1 MPQIISRNNV
11 LLDIKSVPRSTFVFV
26 IYDNI
31 EISYDNIYKHSHS
44 EFKFNTFNLFD
55 TYGSISSQS
64 YNNKFDTYS
73 SIFSQSYNNIFS
85 SNTFGLFNDV
95 YDNNGI
101 LVITNSNTILTTN
114 NLYYYTIEDKSSHH
128 YLNNFFQRYKDSSI
142 YSTHGRS
149 VTTDISIVSRNL
161 NYNISDDISNNIL
174 NGFTISDDI
183 SNNIL
188 NGFTISNDISPNEY
202 NLFYDNINDIEF
214 NISPSYISE
223 NFNSYKHKV
232 YYINVINDALPY
244 SSLDI
249 VDSQD
254 IVIIQ
259 EQQYNKVKN
268 ISLDIN
274 VFKYKPLICLSDN
287 PYNVVGDNIMTF
299 RDSYNVVGDN
309 IMTFRD
315 SYNVVG
321 DNITVFRSG
330 RYSIQESYQFRF
342 DSLIHISDWMRRSY
356 KTNSV
361 EYYRPTSAHIL
372 NSGGQGSGHDIVP
385 IPLNKRS
392 DIVTKQSFVRQGIDR
407 ARGTTQSGISGRHVS
422 DKWTEIQIVKG
433 NLDDGNLS
441 DFLIEFDYVD
451 WALSRNGSA
460 SKYNFIYEINMEEG
474 DISTRLPDYL
484 KIENNNKVVGRI
496 LRNEDF
502 LKRYSFEG
510 WVQREGHLTD
520 GHDINT
526 KYLGMEHSKSAVATY
541 PIETIDS
548 LPVKYPAIDESAK
561 INTYKVSI
569 KGVNATASIIE
580 ILAYDGDNTHP
591 ESDGIL
597 SVGDTIRQGGVSGI
611 IIKILQIYT
620 TKIVISG
627 ILDTY
632 TIYKY
637 LVDDIFGGIFKT
649 TSTKEQKIYDLVAI
663 YDDNGNLLYYTSQQV
678 NSIPIYVDEY
688 VDSTDVLGVTYS
700 YKIIT
705 SDMDEHRGITKYID
719 LYLPVR
725 RNFSYDRDKFL
736 ITTDKLPDTFN
747 IDGKILNRHE
757 WLLFMR
763 EQDMYGYDNDVLM
776 DSINTEIKYNKSN
789 EVYKVLFNDIE
800 YSLSGSAYRLYL
812 QSLIPNGEVKLGISE
827 SEDISPFNYGGIEIT
842 EVDFYNVDES
852 IVKISGGGSYAR
864 GM

>member
-1 MPQIISRNNV
+1 MPQIISRNNI
-11 LLDIKSVPRSTFVFV
+11 LLDIKVVERSTFVFV
-26 IYDNI
+26 TYDIVN
-31 EISYDNIYKHSHS
+31 ISYDNTYKLSG
-44 EFKFNTFNLFD
+44 EFTFETFNLFKS
-55 TYGSISSQS
+55 YGGAS
-64 YNNKFDTYS
+64 NNV
-73 SIFSQSYNNIFS
+73 YNNIFNPYGGAS
-85 SNTFGLFNDV
+85 NNVYNNIFKSNTFGILNDV

-114 NLYYYTIEDKSSHH
+114 NLYYYTIENKSSHH

-142 YSTHGRS
+142 YSTHGRN
-149 VTTDISIVSRNL
+149 VTTDISTVSRNL
-161 NYNISDDISNNIL
+161 NYNISNDISNNIL
-174 NGFTISDDI
+174 NGLTISNDI

-188 NGFTISNDISPNEY
+188 NGLTISNDISPNEY

-214 NISPSYISE
+214 NISPSYISGDSD
-223 NFNSYKHKV
+223 SYKHKV
-232 YYINVINDALPY
+232 YYINVINDASPY
-244 SSLDI
+244 SSLDV

-287 PYNVVGDNIMTF
+287 PYNVVGDNI
-299 RDSYNVVGDN
+299 
-309 IMTFRD
+309 
-315 SYNVVG
+315 
-321 DNITVFRSG
+321 TVFRSG

-356 KTNSV
+356 KTTSV

-385 IPLNKRS
+385 IPLSKRS
-392 DIVTKQSFVRQGIDR
+392 DIVTKQSFVRQGIDS
-407 ARGTTQSGISGRHVS
+407 ANGTTQSGISGRHVS

-441 DFLIEFDYVD
+441 EFLIEFDYVD
-451 WALSRNGSA
+451 WVLSRNGSA
-460 SKYNFIYEINMEEG
+460 SKYNFIYEINMESG

-520 GHDINT
+520 EHDINT
-526 KYLGMEHSKSAVATY
+526 KYLGMEYSKSSVSTY

-548 LPVKYPAIDESAK
+548 LPVEYPSIDESAK

-580 ILAYDGDNTHP
+580 VLAYDGDNTHP
-591 ESDGIL
+591 ESDGVL

-620 TKIVISG
+620 TKMVISG
-627 ILDTY
+627 VLDTY

-649 TSTKEQKIYDLVAI
+649 TSTREQKIYDLVAI

-747 IDGKILNRHE
+747 IDGKILNRYE

-776 DSINTEIKYNKSN
+776 DSINTEIENIKSH
-789 EVYKVLFNDIE
+789 EIYKVLFNDIE

-812 QSLIPNGEVKLGISE
+812 QSLIPNGEVKLGISQ

>member
-64 YNNKFDTYS
+64 YNNKFDTYGSIFSQSYNNKFDTYS

-114 NLYYYTIEDKSSHH
+114 NLYYYTIENKSSHH

-142 YSTHGRS
+142 YSTHGRN
-149 VTTDISIVSRNL
+149 VTTDISTVSRNL
-161 NYNISDDISNNIL
+161 NYNISNDISNNIL
-174 NGFTISDDI
+174 NG
-183 SNNIL
+183 L
-188 NGFTISNDISPNEY
+188 TISNDISPNEY

-214 NISPSYISE
+214 NISPSYISGDSD
-223 NFNSYKHKV
+223 SYKHKV
-232 YYINVINDALPY
+232 YYINVINDASPY
-244 SSLDI
+244 SSLDV

-287 PYNVVGDNIMTF
+287 PYNVVGDNI
-299 RDSYNVVGDN
+299 
-309 IMTFRD
+309 
-315 SYNVVG
+315 
-321 DNITVFRSG
+321 TVFRSG

-356 KTNSV
+356 KTTSV

-385 IPLNKRS
+385 IPLSKRS
-392 DIVTKQSFVRQGIDR
+392 DIVTKQSFVRQGIDS
-407 ARGTTQSGISGRHVS
+407 ANGTTQSGISGRHVS

-441 DFLIEFDYVD
+441 EFLIEFDYVD
-451 WALSRNGSA
+451 WVLSRNGSA
-460 SKYNFIYEINMEEG
+460 SKYNFIYEINMESG

-520 GHDINT
+520 EHDINT
-526 KYLGMEHSKSAVATY
+526 KYLGMEYSKSSVSTY

-548 LPVKYPAIDESAK
+548 LPVEYPSIDESAK

-580 ILAYDGDNTHP
+580 VLAYDGDNTHP
-591 ESDGIL
+591 ESDGVL

-620 TKIVISG
+620 TKMVISG
-627 ILDTY
+627 VLDTY

-649 TSTKEQKIYDLVAI
+649 TSTREQKIYDLVAI

-747 IDGKILNRHE
+747 IDGKILNRYE

-776 DSINTEIKYNKSN
+776 DSINTEIENIKSH
-789 EVYKVLFNDIE
+789 EIYKVLFNDIE

-812 QSLIPNGEVKLGISE
+812 QSLIPNGEVKLGISQ